1 VSTSDIPPKT
11 EFPWMRPRC
20 EAAIL
25 EAKGDIGGAMKKL
38 DEIEKLI
45 LAVPNEALR
54 EMSLRGLRRWS
65 AELHVS

>member
-1 VSTSDIPPKT
+1 
-11 EFPWMRPRC
+11 MRPRC

-38 DEIEKLI
+38 GEIEKLI